1 MLSEA
6 SNALAEQDGKRH
18 LVDIEQLKATGV
30 IIAIEGPGPT
40 DEPASS
46 RSRLK
51 LESLD
56 QMSRHRDAPRPKW
69 ILLNVTPATDQT
81 PERAQ
86 VWISD
91 EYRAGFLR
99 LFERFLHEDH
109 ATSGKPKNRAMVAN
123 MNRVRSAVL
132 RDLWQSGGDPPVSG
146 LHWWEIWM
154 RPETDAIHLATAFA
168 RRWELRLAE
177 RHLRLN
183 NRHIIWLQC
192 RWSDLQT
199 LMVSAVPVAEIRRPQ
214 FVDTI
219 EDLDHSEQE
228 EYVRHLSER
237 LVLASDAAPAVCL
250 LDTGVRRTHELLNGS
265 LAAQD
270 MHTVVGEPVTDR
282 HGHGTRMAGLALLG
296 PLDPPLLGSDE
307 VRLRHRLESVKYLP
321 DSGPQLR
328 DPESYGVATAEAV
341 ALPEIASKRRRAYN
355 LAITAQSERPGEPS
369 LWSAAID
376 ALAVGTDVGRSPRG
390 IDLLGAPQ
398 PSVRR
403 LIIVSA
409 GNVRL
414 PYELDYVR
422 KCDISPIED
431 PAQAWNALTV
441 GAYTELDALPSDP
454 SFESWMAVATSGDI
468 SPHSRTGLVAGGARW
483 PLKPDLCM
491 EGGNVMA
498 DGHGDFIGDHS
509 LLSLRATSNRDDTA
523 LEAANATSAAA
534 AQASRLAARAIAT
547 YPDYWP
553 ETIRGLMTHSADW
566 TPVMRER
573 VLAETSKTSRAQ
585 MVRRYGWG
593 VPDDSS
599 VQTSARNAVTMVVQ
613 DEFIP
618 FTGTF
623 GSTNSPGRQASS
635 TNSERRTSSYELRFP
650 TSSNHPH
657 PEEVGVAGICT
668 HRMASGSS
676 CARPT
681 RPHQTSSVA

>member
-1 MLSEA
+1 
-6 SNALAEQDGKRH
+6 
-18 LVDIEQLKATGV
+18 
-30 IIAIEGPGPT
+30 
-40 DEPASS
+40 
-46 RSRLK
+46 
-51 LESLD
+51 
-56 QMSRHRDAPRPKW
+56 MSRHRDAPRPKW
-69 ILLNVTPATDQT
+69 ILLNVNSATDRS

-109 ATSGKPKNRAMVAN
+109 ATSGKPKNRALVAN

-132 RDLWQSGGDPPVSG
+132 MDLWQSEGDPPASG
-146 LHWWEIWM
+146 LHWREIWM
-154 RPETDAIHLATAFA
+154 RPETDAVELATTFA
-168 RRWELRLAE
+168 RRFELQLSE

-183 NRHIIWLQC
+183 NRYIVWLRC
-192 RWSDLQT
+192 RWNDLQT

-219 EDLDHSEQE
+219 EDLDPREQE
-228 EYVRHLSER
+228 EYVRHLTER
-237 LVLASDAAPAVCL
+237 LVLAPDAAPAVCL
-250 LDTGVRRTHELLNGS
+250 LDTGVRRTHELLEGS
-265 LAAQD
+265 LAARD
-270 MHTVVGEPVTDR
+270 MHTVVGEPATDR

-296 PLDPPLLGSDE
+296 PLDPPLLDSNS

-321 DSGPQLR
+321 DSSAQSR

-341 ALPEIASKRRRAYN
+341 AMPEIASDRRRAYN
-355 LAITAQSERPGEPS
+355 LAITAESERPGEPS

-376 ALAVGTDVGRSPRG
+376 ALAVGTDIGRSSMG

-398 PSVRR
+398 RGVRR

-409 GNVRL
+409 GNVPL
-414 PYELDYVR
+414 PYELNYLD
-422 KCDISPIED
+422 KCDTSPIED

-454 SFESWMAVATSGDI
+454 SFEGWTPVAAPGDI
-468 SPHSRTGLVAGGARW
+468 SPHSRTGLIAGGARW
-483 PLKPDLCM
+483 PMKPDFCM

-498 DGHGDFIGDHS
+498 DRYGDFVGDHS
-509 LLSLRATSNRDDTA
+509 LLSLRATSNRNDNA
-523 LEAANATSAAA
+523 LESANATSAAA
-534 AQASRLAARAIAT
+534 AQASRLAARAMAT

-553 ETIRGLMTHSADW
+553 ETIRGLMTHSAEW

-573 VLAETSKTSRAQ
+573 VLAETGKTNRAQ
-585 MVRRYGWG
+585 IVRRYGWG

-618 FTGTF
+618 FTG
-623 GSTNSPGRQASS
+623 RD
-635 TNSERRTSSYELRFP
+635 Y
-650 TSSNHPH
+650 
-657 PEEVGVAGICT
+657 
-668 HRMASGSS
+668 
-676 CARPT
+676 
-681 RPHQTSSVA
+681 SVRHFRLH